1 MVKEYHHTHS
11 LVDIKEPLNDIPE
24 GNEDVTTPS
33 EDKILNI
40 SESNISNIPIPMIQ
54 VEDNDASASIVP
66 EIHVVLDDIVE
77 SADSVMLNETGKMQ
91 LGYSFE
97 NEF

>member
-40 SESNISNIPIPMIQ
+40 SESNISSIPIPVIQ
-54 VEDNDASASIVP
+54 VDDEDGDTGANVVP
-66 EIHVVLDDIVE
+66 VIHVESDDTAE
-77 SADSVMLNETGKMQ
+77 SADSVTPYETGKDMV
-91 LGYSFE
+91 LR
-97 NEF
+97 

>member
-40 SESNISNIPIPMIQ
+40 SESNISNIPIPVIQ
-54 VEDNDASASIVP
+54 VEDDDASANVVP
-66 EIHVVLDDIVE
+66 EIHVVSDYVVE
-77 SADSVMLNETGKMQ
+77 SADSVILNETGKMQ
-91 LGYSFE
+91 LGYGIE